1 MLFFILS
8 SIIISIYIYY
18 IFDSLLSFRLMFYIY
33 IEVLSRLFFVK
44 FIEIVQYIITHLQFQ
59 YFIILLFNI
68 FPSDYQLG
76 GLQDYN

>member
-1 MLFFILS
+1 MLLFILN

-18 IFDSLLSFRLMFYIY
+18 IFDSFIIISFDVFIY

-59 YFIILLFNI
+59 
-68 FPSDYQLG
+68 
-76 GLQDYN
+76 

>member
-1 MLFFILS
+1 MLLFILN

-59 YFIILLFNI
+59 
-68 FPSDYQLG
+68 
-76 GLQDYN
+76 

>member
-1 MLFFILS
+1 MLLFILN
-8 SIIISIYIYY
+8 SIIISIYIY

-59 YFIILLFNI
+59 
-68 FPSDYQLG
+68 
-76 GLQDYN
+76 